1 MTGRL
6 PTGILASA
14 LIRRV
19 NNAGGFATVRAK
31 GDAQA
36 GSMLLMLAERGRPI
50 RMMERGIGPDGT
62 TTLLDST
69 PRDDP
74 EHYWR
79 RRRASDPD
87 LWVIELDVA
96 DAERFAAETILDD

>member
-1 MTGRL
+1 MTRRL

-19 NNAGGFATVRAK
+19 NDVGGFATVRAR

-36 GSMLLMLAERGRPI
+36 GSMLLVLAERGCSI
-50 RMMERGIGPDGT
+50 RMVERGIGPNGAAI
-62 TTLLDST
+62 LIDST
-69 PRDDP
+69 PNDDP
-74 EHYWR
+74 ELYWQ
-79 RRRASDPD
+79 RRRAGDPD